1 MLPVSSFPP
10 ARGVIRVTVTVVD
23 LTHLNYL
30 SYENRTKQP
39 APVLS
44 FALFIGLQLIVV
56 LVCIRYFFPST
67 WNQHVS
73 SGIWVI
79 LLTCLICN
87 LVICFGE
94 YFFHR
99 YLLHLE
105 TVRFLRYMTTSHLT
119 HHKLT
124 AIWFDDATKRTHSK
138 YPICNVAQDD
148 QATFPPW
155 ALIPTFAAFTPFFAP
170 IAFSFPEIPILIS
183 GYTALAIALFLYET
197 LHVMHHQPYET
208 WWKTRLNN
216 RIAGRLWR
224 KAYGFHQGHH
234 ANYRCNLN
242 VAGFFGIPVADLMF
256 GTYKQPTIVLL
267 DGTLATKEVAR
278 SLTPQPCWLVAWLD
292 QVSFKR
298 RRWMSKRN

>member
-1 MLPVSSFPP
+1 M
-10 ARGVIRVTVTVVD
+10 D
-23 LTHLNYL
+23 LTRLNYL
-30 SYENRTKQP
+30 SYENRAKQQ

-73 SGIWVI
+73 SGIWAI

-99 YLLHLE
+99 YLLHRE
-105 TVRFLRYMTTSHLT
+105 TVNFLSSLTTSHRT

-124 AIWFDDATKRTHSK
+124 PIGFDDAKK
-138 YPICNVAQDD
+138 VVLNAYPISSVAQDD

-155 ALIPTFAAFTPFFAP
+155 ALIPFFAAFTPFFAP
-170 IAFSFPEIPILIS
+170 LAFSFPRVPILIG
-183 GYTALAIALFLYET
+183 GYTALAIAHFLYET
-197 LHVMHHQPYET
+197 IHVAHHQPYET
-208 WWKTRLNN
+208 WWRSRLNS
-216 RIAGRLWR
+216 RIFGGVWR
-224 KAYGFHQGHH
+224 KLYGFHQAHH
-234 ANYRCNLN
+234 ANYFCNMN
-242 VAGFFGIPVADLMF
+242 IAGFFGVPLADLVL
-256 GTYKQPTIVLL
+256 GTYKQPDVLLL
-267 DGTLATKEVAR
+267 DGAPGTKEDACK
-278 SLTPQPCWLVAWLD
+278 LTPQPYWLVAWLD